1 MADKLSPIQ
10 EQLLQRADSIFNSIS
25 TGVAKATN
33 FASEQIPDIA
43 IQYVAFG
50 RAYYTAIL
58 MGCAIFVIAWALCM
72 YKLVK
77 ANTNNE
83 PQIIGTGIVGGIFS
97 LISVLTSAE
106 NMKDFFLV
114 WFAPKIWLI
123 TEIVKIVK

>member
-1 MADKLSPIQ
+1 MADKLSPLQ

-25 TGVAKATN
+25 TGVAKATD

-50 RAYYTAIL
+50 RAYSTAIL
-58 MGCAIFVIAWALCM
+58 MACAIFVIAWALYM
-72 YKLVK
+72 HKLIRS
-77 ANTNNE
+77 NTDNE
-83 PQIIGTGIVGGIFS
+83 PQIMIVGVIGGIGS
-97 LISVLTSAE
+97 LVSVLTATE